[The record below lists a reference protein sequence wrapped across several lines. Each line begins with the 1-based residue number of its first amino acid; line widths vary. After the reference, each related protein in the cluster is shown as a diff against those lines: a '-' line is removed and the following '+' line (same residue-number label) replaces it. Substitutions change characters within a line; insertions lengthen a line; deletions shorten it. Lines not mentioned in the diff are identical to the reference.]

1 MSPLKSDTQA
11 IPKPEMVLSPSV
23 CSIASFRGAAL
34 TRACSRMPYG
44 TVQTLKDFGSLVLD
58 A

>member
-23 CSIASFRGAAL
+23 CSIS
-34 TRACSRMPYG
+34 RACSRMPYG
-44 TVQTLKDFGSLVLD
+44 TVQTLKNFGSLVLG